1 MEAYDKELILKFML
15 HDTTLERLYREH
27 NTLENMLDQL
37 SSRAFLTAE
46 EQLEVQRLKKRKL
59 SGVDKMMNI
68 LDRYRESAAM
78 L

>member
-1 MEAYDKELILKFML
+1 MEAMDRELILKFML

-27 NTLENMLDQL
+27 NSLENMLDQL

-46 EQLEVQRLKKRKL
+46 EQVEVQRLKKRKL
-59 SGVDKMMNI
+59 SGVDKMMAI
-68 LDRYRESAAM
+68 VGRYQGSAAM